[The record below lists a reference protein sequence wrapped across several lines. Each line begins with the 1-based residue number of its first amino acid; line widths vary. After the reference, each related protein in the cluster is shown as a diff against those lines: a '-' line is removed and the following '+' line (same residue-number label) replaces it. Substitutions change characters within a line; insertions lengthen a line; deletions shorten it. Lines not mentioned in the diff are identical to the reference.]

1 MKNTKA
7 IIAGTMVLAA
17 STLLAACGSNS
28 AKAADTTSAS
38 TWTTMVG
45 DGIQSMDPSVALDLV
60 SGQVLT
66 DTTETLLRYDGAV
79 LKEGV
84 ATSVPTATNNG
95 LTYTYHLRHSK
106 WANGEAVT
114 AKDFVYGWQRTVDP
128 ATKSQ
133 YNYLYSG
140 IKNADAIM
148 AGKKDPS
155 TLGVKAIDDYTLV
168 VTLEHAIPYFNTM
181 QANPV
186 FAPQNQKFVEAQ
198 GSKYGHS
205 ASAYLSNS
213 PYILKDWSGTGDSW
227 TEVKNTNYW
236 DAKDVH
242 IKTLKTRV
250 VKDSQT
256 ALNLYNTG
264 KLDDSVLS
272 GQQAAQAKTNKDYD
286 PLKVSYIQYLQLNE
300 KKVPAFKN
308 TKIRQAISMA
318 IDRQQFIKKVL
329 NDGSMPAS
337 AVTPVGLFANP
348 DKPSEDF
355 ATESTKTTKAVTTY
369 NKKKAATL
377 FAEGLKEVGESKLS
391 ITLLTSDTSADKSLG
406 QYLQNALEQNLPGLT
421 VAIQSV
427 PDKAALTKSQNG
439 DFDITVSGWFADFP
453 DPINYLN
460 LFTTGADGNN
470 GSWSNAAYDKAVK
483 LSETT
488 DANNATK
495 RYQDLLTAQTI
506 LNQDAGV
513 IPLYQQVQSHLVNAK
528 VSGLNYGANNM
539 YNYVGAKVK

>member
-17 STLLAACGSNS
+17 STLFAACGSNS
-28 AKAADTTSAS
+28 AKAADTTSTS

-155 TLGVKAIDDYTLV
+155 TLGVKATDDYTLV

-205 ASAYLSNS
+205 ASAYLSNG

-264 KLDDSVLS
+264 KLDDAVLS